1 MTAGTAVYVMNVD
14 VALTALATDGQRP
27 QGAGG
32 WGGGRGSVSKLCQP
46 HRTFSQQHL
55 HERVRPGLN
64 KCQAS
69 KLTLK
74 LAY

>member
-32 WGGGRGSVSKLCQP
+32 RRSVSKLCQP

-55 HERVRPGLN
+55 YKRVRPGLN